1 MCSSD
6 GQGLGVLLYDLADR
20 MCQEFKTCGEK
31 GDAVSGTSKV
41 NHEIIQEF
49 QVMQKALLSH
59 KCAEARK
66 HQDRIGA
73 LMYVPLFQ
81 GTLKQ
86 AYITGNQAGSVDE
99 EAAGAAF
106 AASVLPVVAKCRQDD
121 ARIIYENMK
130 PGHDAPTDFGAVKGA
145 IERNLGC
152 FKLTC
157 EDIGGYYYRGVGG
170 AIAHYHAGSEP
181 CVSADAPVEDSSLSA
196 GQIAG
201 ITVGVF
207 LATLLAC
214 CCYIFSKLPKK
225 RRAAVTYPSSG
236 ETA

>member
-1 MCSSD
+1 M
-6 GQGLGVLLYDLADR
+6 GVLLYDLADR

-31 GDAVSGTSKV
+31 GSSTSGTSKV

-49 QVMQKALLSH
+49 QAMQTALLSH
-59 KCAEARK
+59 KCAEARR

-86 AYITGNQAGSVDE
+86 AYSVGKQYGSVEE

-106 AASVLPVVAKCRQDD
+106 AASILPVVAKCHQDD
-121 ARIIYENMK
+121 ARIIYDNMK
-130 PGHDAPTDFGAVKGA
+130 PGHESPTDFGAVKGA
-145 IERNLGC
+145 IERNLAC

-157 EDIGGYYYRGVGG
+157 EDIGGYYYHGVGG
-170 AIAHYHAGSEP
+170 ALAHYHADAEP
-181 CVSADAPVEDSSLSA
+181 CVSANAPVEDTSMSA

-201 ITVGVF
+201 ITIGVF

-214 CCYIFSKLPKK
+214 CCYIYSKLPKK
-225 RRAAVTYPSSG
+225 RRAPVTYPSSG
-236 ETA
+236 ESA